1 MRTFADQ
8 AGLSVPE
15 AISEMRARRLKREAE
30 AEQDAFMQKNG
41 YMKGWSQDKIESRL
55 SLNRELGQIIDS
67 DLSGP
72 EKLQAMNEVSR
83 EMSEIK
89 PGWIPDPEFPR
100 IPQQEEFDAAQLTD
114 SHGNLYTKTIRNGAP
129 DYKMQFNKVEFDQNA
144 KAVALKAQQV
154 LWIEAM
160 KASKSLEGEFDR
172 DKARQFYNDSAKVF
186 GLTPLDSAEGEVG
199 DGSESLQLLDQQFDR
214 QIQPMV
220 MGGDRGAV
228 QISLVALST
237 MPPDRA
243 KEAANRFL
251 AQLQKQYGGIENV
264 PDEIV
269 MQLDP
274 LLRKINLLMSE

>member
-1 MRTFADQ
+1 
-8 AGLSVPE
+8 
-15 AISEMRARRLKREAE
+15 
-30 AEQDAFMQKNG
+30 MQKNG